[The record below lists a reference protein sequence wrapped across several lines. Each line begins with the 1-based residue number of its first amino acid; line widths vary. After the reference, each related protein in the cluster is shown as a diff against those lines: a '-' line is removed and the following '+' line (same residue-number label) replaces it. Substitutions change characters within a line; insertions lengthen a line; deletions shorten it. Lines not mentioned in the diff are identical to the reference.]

1 MTNEDQSQK
10 ISAIL
15 AKCWTDKAFK
25 QKLLT
30 NTAATL
36 QAEGVQVP
44 AGYTVNVVENTGKT
58 MNFVIPPN
66 PNGELSDVELE
77 SVAGGK
83 GSPGQ
88 IAAGVFEG
96 AAGLATMNV
105 GLIADGG
112 NRIEPGTF
120 KQPSFNPFSGW

>member
-30 NTAATL
+30 DTAATL
-36 QAEGVQVP
+36 KSEGVDVP
-44 AGYTVNVVENTGKT
+44 AGYTINVVENSGKT
-58 MNFVIPPN
+58 LNFVIPPN

-77 SVAGGK
+77 AVAGGK

-88 IAAGVFEG
+88 IAGGVFEA
-96 AAGLATMNV
+96 AAGVATMNV

-112 NRIEPGTF
+112 NRIQPGTF
-120 KQPSFNPFSGW
+120 KPVSFNPFSGW